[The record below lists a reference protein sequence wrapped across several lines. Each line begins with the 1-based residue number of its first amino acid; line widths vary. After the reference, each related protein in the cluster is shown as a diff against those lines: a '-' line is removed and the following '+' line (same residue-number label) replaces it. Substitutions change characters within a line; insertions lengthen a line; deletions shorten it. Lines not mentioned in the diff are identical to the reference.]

1 MWSSLQPDGSG
12 FPFFHW
18 EDAYID
24 LLASKHKN
32 RHGDESRMYGVNLG
46 CMEQIKDA
54 GAAWEEADG
63 FNGNVW
69 AKEHPGCV
77 AIGKELVNL
86 VKALCLI
93 CVCILFVSM
102 LILLVQ
108 ITK

>member
-1 MWSSLQPDGSG
+1 M
-12 FPFFHW
+12 
-18 EDAYID
+18 
-24 LLASKHKN
+24 
-32 RHGDESRMYGVNLG
+32 NLG

-54 GAAWEEADG
+54 GAAWVEVDG

-93 CVCILFVSM
+93 CVCFLFVSM
-102 LILLVQ
+102 LSLLVH

>member
-1 MWSSLQPDGSG
+1 
-12 FPFFHW
+12 
-18 EDAYID
+18 
-24 LLASKHKN
+24 
-32 RHGDESRMYGVNLG
+32 MYGVNPG
-46 CMEQIKDA
+46 CMERIKDA

-77 AIGKELVNL
+77 GIGKELVNL

>member
-1 MWSSLQPDGSG
+1 M
-12 FPFFHW
+12 
-18 EDAYID
+18 
-24 LLASKHKN
+24 
-32 RHGDESRMYGVNLG
+32 NLG

-54 GAAWEEADG
+54 RAAWEEADG

-77 AIGKELVNL
+77 GIGKELVSL

-102 LILLVQ
+102 LVC
-108 ITK
+108 